1 MIIGDLH
8 STSSAIKPAAFVHIQ
23 KTAGTTIVNLAR
35 SAYGNEHV
43 ISHGD
48 FFDGLDHFPLADYEY
63 FQKEQMR
70 KKFGNIRFLSGHF
83 GYDFAKQFIR
93 DRYSFT
99 FLRNPVERVLSFYF
113 YCKSCDPTK
122 FEIYELSQRLSLN
135 EFLKLGF
142 SAPQIRGFIWNCQ
155 VVQLAHGFGSSK
167 GSDMT
172 EKELLNLAIR
182 HLNDFSYVGFTET
195 FEKDRDNILRDLGI
209 AVPEEKIIS
218 NANPDRPVFD
228 DLSRPTKKLLLDLTE
243 LDRVLYNKAWHRKN
257 ALVKTG
263 IKKWLKV

>member
-1 MIIGDLH
+1 MNNLIAAD
-8 STSSAIKPAAFVHIQ
+8 SALKPAVFVHIQ
-23 KTAGTTIVNLAR
+23 KTAGTAIVNLAR
-35 SAYGNEHV
+35 SAYGNHHV

-48 FFDGLDHFPLADYEY
+48 FFEELDHFPLADYEY
-63 FQKEQMR
+63 FQKEQVQR
-70 KKFGNIRFLSGHF
+70 KISDILFISGHF

-113 YCKSCDPTK
+113 YCKTCDPTK

-155 VVQLAHGFGSSK
+155 VLQLAHGFGSSQELHL
-167 GSDMT
+167 T
-172 EKELLNLAIR
+172 ENELLKLAMR
-182 HLNDFSYVGFTET
+182 HLDDFSYIGFTET

-209 AVPEEKIIS
+209 ALPNEITVA
-218 NANPDRPVFD
+218 NANPGRPVFNE
-228 DLSRPTKKLLLDLTE
+228 LPQSTQNLLLELTE
-243 LDRVLYNKAWHRKN
+243 LDRVLYKKAWSEKN
-257 ALVKTG
+257 SIIKTR
-263 IKKWLKV
+263 IRKWLKI